1 MKTRER
7 YTVDQLKQAL
17 KICFHVY
24 QYFSV
29 LSEYTSML
37 LPYYCLQEINLI
49 LNKRRIRIEKNIK
62 RQGVLS
68 TKYGNILGEKD

>member
-37 LPYYCLQEINLI
+37 LSYYCSVAR
-49 LNKRRIRIEKNIK
+49 NKFHLK
-62 RQGVLS
+62 
-68 TKYGNILGEKD
+68 